1 MWFSERALVFVD
13 TRSAA
18 LAVYR
23 EGFSGPRLERFASE
37 RFASRASGG
46 DLFSDVL
53 ADSKDAVARLSRELK
68 APSRDATLLLPLGAS
83 FPSIVEVSAPKK
95 TQAPEVEEADLVRF
109 RLAPLLPF
117 PIALSE
123 VRSERSSSVRGGA
136 ALAQAVLKT
145 TIEEGERVM
154 ASLGFG
160 RPRVT
165 SSLSAALRGLPP
177 RPGTVDLI
185 FGDSAC
191 AIVVRDASGFMD
203 AIHLRLLVLGDDRAQ
218 RAIDEA
224 LRAATEV
231 SQIRVLGEDAA
242 SLRGKAPEVAIQPA
256 FDEKARPGAAD
267 PQRFPFLSLFHE
279 RASK

>member
-46 DLFSDVL
+46 DLFKDVL

-123 VRSERSSSVRGGA
+123 VRSEHSSSVRGGA

-165 SSLSAALRGLPP
+165 SALSAALRGLPP

-242 SLRGKAPEVAIQPA
+242 SLRGKAPEVVIQPA
-256 FDEKARPGAAD
+256 FDPTAIQGAAD

-279 RASK
+279 GVAK

>member
-1 MWFSERALVFVD
+1 MWFSEKALVFVD

-23 EGFSGPRLERFASE
+23 EGFSGPRLERFGSE

-53 ADSKDAVARLSRELK
+53 ADSREAVSRLSRELK
-68 APSRDATLLLPLGAS
+68 APSGDATLLLPLGAS
-83 FPSIVEVSAPKK
+83 FPSIVDLSAMKK

-123 VRSERSSSVRGGA
+123 VRSERSSSVHRGA
-136 ALAQAVLKT
+136 VLAQAVLKT

-154 ASLGFG
+154 TSLGFG
-160 RPRVT
+160 RSRVT

-191 AIVVRDASGFMD
+191 AIAVRDASGVMD
-203 AIHLRLLVLGDDRAQ
+203 AIHLRLLVLGDDRGQ
-218 RAIDEA
+218 RSIDEA
-224 LRAATEV
+224 LRAASEV
-231 SQIRVLGEDAA
+231 SEIRVLGEDAS
-242 SLRGKAPEVAIQPA
+242 SLRGKASDVAIQTA
-256 FDEKARPGAAD
+256 FDEPALRGAAD

-279 RASK
+279 SASK